1 MESLDELVWQ
11 ASDQIIIYSLVKIIQ
26 GENENPN
33 VKTTTTNLSRYF
45 KMKSSS
51 RHLSKNEV
59 WKVSHRCTQD
69 IKSAAH
75 VQYYAEQNYK
85 KEKLALKVLFFK
97 VSWVT
102 VFMVLTLEDKNSLV
116 NNAISHNPS
125 MHFWT
130 CLFVCS
136 LVKVKPVWWWGLF

>member
-1 MESLDELVWQ
+1 
-11 ASDQIIIYSLVKIIQ
+11 
-26 GENENPN
+26 
-33 VKTTTTNLSRYF
+33 
-45 KMKSSS
+45 MKSSS

-102 VFMVLTLEDKNSLV
+102 VFMVSVLRTKIL
-116 NNAISHNPS
+116 
-125 MHFWT
+125 
-130 CLFVCS
+130 
-136 LVKVKPVWWWGLF
+136 